1 MSDYEQVGPNRVRTP
16 TGSELEILGRAG
28 LILYREGERLRVD
41 SEMLD
46 PPMSIAVYAR
56 SVHSLARAPACS
68 ILDEIVGAL
77 IWMGFTVELIGAL
90 S

>member
-1 MSDYEQVGPNRVRTP
+1 VNDYEQVGPNRVRTP
-16 TGSELEILGRAG
+16 TGSELELLGRAG
-28 LILYREGERLRVD
+28 LILYRDGERLEVD

-46 PPMSIAVYAR
+46 PPMAIAVYAR
-56 SVHSLARAPACS
+56 SVHALATAPTRS

-77 IWMGFTVELIGAL
+77 MWMGFTVELIGTL